1 MVAVRMS
8 PPYRLVIVGSPA
20 YLARR
25 GRPECPDD
33 LRQHACLRLRRSS
46 GGLASWPLNDRDRA
60 IEIAVAGPLIA
71 NDYPTLLRA
80 SIEGM
85 GLAQIPEPLT
95 TEAIKAGKLQA
106 VLGPF
111 APMTP
116 GIFLYYPSRR
126 QMLPKLR
133 AFVDHVKG
141 RAGSG

>member
-20 YLARR
+20 YLTRR
-25 GRPECPDD
+25 GRPDCPDD
-33 LRQHACLRLRRSS
+33 LRQHACLRLRRSD
-46 GGLASWPLNDRDRA
+46 GGFAPWPLNDSDRT

-71 NDYPTLLRA
+71 NDFPTLLA
-80 SIEGM
+80 AAIKGV
-85 GLAQIPEPLT
+85 GLAQVPEPLAMDSIRT
-95 TEAIKAGKLQA
+95 GELQS
-106 VLGPF
+106 LLDPF
-111 APMTP
+111 APTTP
-116 GIFLYYPSRR
+116 GIFLYYPNRR